1 MPDSFLHRNPSI
13 SVIFFL
19 LLLLAA
25 GCSGKQQER
34 SHEKQAGNKPRIV
47 SLAPSVTEMI
57 YAVGAGDQL
66 IGRTSACDWPKEAEK
81 VQVVGAFGKPS
92 LEILASL
99 HPDIVLDVD
108 LADEQNGKKIE
119 ALGIRRERVACSTPD
134 DIAPALRKIGQLT
147 GHRREADSLA
157 ARITKG
163 LLTFRKE
170 AEEATRKPSVY
181 LEIWDDPLWT
191 GGKNSY
197 TSALIW
203 YAGGKNIGDQV
214 EKEYFEISPEWVV
227 KINPDIIACM
237 YMSNKSSGAE
247 TVRNRAGW
255 ESINA
260 VKNNRVYE
268 RFDNSLFLRSGPR
281 VLEGIEQLQK
291 IMRSE

>member
-1 MPDSFLHRNPSI
+1 MFSNPTGKPILRILSVFL
-13 SVIFFL
+13 FL
-19 LLLLAA
+19 ALFS
-25 GCSGKQQER
+25 GCTNQQE
-34 SHEKQAGNKPRIV
+34 SPKTTGNVKPGIV

-66 IGRTSACDWPKEAEK
+66 IGRTSACDWPTEAEN

-92 LEILASL
+92 LEILAAL

-147 GHRREADSLA
+147 GHQREADSLA
-157 ARITKG
+157 DRITQG
-163 LLTFRKE
+163 LLTFRKD
-170 AEEATRKPSVY
+170 AEKATRKPTVY

-203 YAGGKNIGDQV
+203 YAGGNNIGDQV

-227 KINPDIIACM
+227 QMNPDIIACM
-237 YMSNKSSGAE
+237 YMSKKLSVAE
-247 TVRNRAGW
+247 TLRKRAGW
-255 ESINA
+255 KSIDA
-260 VKNNRVYE
+260 VKNNRVYD
-268 RFDNSLFLRSGPR
+268 RFEKSLFLRSGPR
-281 VLEGIEQLQK
+281 VLEGIEELKK